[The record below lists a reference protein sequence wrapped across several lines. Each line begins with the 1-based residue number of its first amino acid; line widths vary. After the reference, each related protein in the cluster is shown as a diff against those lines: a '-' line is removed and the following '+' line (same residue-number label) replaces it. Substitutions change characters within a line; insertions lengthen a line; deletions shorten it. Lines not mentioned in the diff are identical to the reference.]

1 MVPFEVSMCN
11 QLLYE
16 NENRYALNAPM
27 LKDLNTGE
35 MVTIICP
42 AYFELETVLVN
53 SAYYRLHNK
62 EHRFLLF
69 EARLA
74 GLRITK

>member
-1 MVPFEVSMCN
+1 MVSFEVPMKN

-16 NENRYALNAPM
+16 NEKRYALNAPM

-35 MVTIICP
+35 MVTIVCP

-62 EHRFLLF
+62 EHRFLIF
-69 EARLA
+69 DARLA
-74 GLRITK
+74 GLKIAK

>member
-1 MVPFEVSMCN
+1 MNN
-11 QLLYE
+11 QLQYE
-16 NENRYALNAPM
+16 NEKRYAINAPL

-35 MVTIICP
+35 MVTIVCP

-69 EARLA
+69 DARMA
-74 GLRITK
+74 GLKIAK

>member
-1 MVPFEVSMCN
+1 
-11 QLLYE
+11 
-16 NENRYALNAPM
+16 M

-35 MVTIICP
+35 MVTIVCP

-62 EHRFLLF
+62 EHRFLLL